1 MSCKQQFQFDHANN
15 LFEDHTSIIRIKFN
29 LDNVS
34 DKFDFKKVLEKEVK
48 WEIMD
53 LLIFKKATCHGVIP
67 AKILKQL
74 CDSYLPIITKIFNKC
89 ITDRTFLGE
98 FKLAEMTPAFLKK
111 TGLYEQGELK
121 TS

>member
-15 LFEDHTSIIRIKFN
+15 LFEDHTSIIRIKSN

-34 DKFDFKKVLEKEVK
+34 DKFDFKKLLEKEVK

-53 LLIFKKATCHGVIP
+53 LLNLKKATCHGVIP

-74 CDSYLPIITKIFNKC
+74 CDSYLLIITKIFNKC

-98 FKLAEMTPAFLKK
+98 VKLAEMTPAFKK
-111 TGLYEQGELK
+111 K
-121 TS
+121 NWIV